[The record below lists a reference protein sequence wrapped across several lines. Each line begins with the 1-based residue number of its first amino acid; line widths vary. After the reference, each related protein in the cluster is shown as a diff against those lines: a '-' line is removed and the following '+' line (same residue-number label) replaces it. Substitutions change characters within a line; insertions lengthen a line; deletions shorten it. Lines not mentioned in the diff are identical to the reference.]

1 VSTTSTP
8 GRKVSSRGGVKDV
21 EAEADSGVPSPELVG
36 MVQRRTT
43 VVAAQRRAS
52 MTPEEPKGRRASTSS
67 RSETATD
74 RATPSESGTPA
85 KKRGRPRKQSTS
97 EDHQGTSSSHQP
109 LTPSRRTRAASGQSN
124 ASSSN
129 VDILDPL
136 VEEEG
141 PTAHQVE
148 EESSSAASTSK
159 AKLTKGRASI
169 RAQGATRRSELA
181 TLREEGDEG
190 TTEESK
196 PKGKKVSQ
204 PRAAVKSSKSEP
216 TLTGGRK
223 SAASTSTSAVKVTRS
238 QSALTRRSSRMQADL
253 EPIFG
258 ERNKRSDDGGTE
270 EAVESSSLHLLGEFK
285 PKRYSSKAKP
295 KSRKAE

>member
-1 VSTTSTP
+1 
-8 GRKVSSRGGVKDV
+8 VKDGGGGHG

-52 MTPEEPKGRRASTSS
+52 MTPEEPKGRRASTSG

-97 EDHQGTSSSHQP
+97 EEHQGTSSSLQQP

-136 VEEEG
+136 EEGEG

-148 EESSSAASTSK
+148 EEGESSSAASTSK

-216 TLTGGRK
+216 TLTAGRK
-223 SAASTSTSAVKVTRS
+223 SAASTSTSTSAAKVTRS

-258 ERNKRSDDGGTE
+258 ERNKRSEGTE